1 MKNRIIGI
9 LLVILAMPLVSFD
22 CLCQDN
28 ETVSMAI
35 DRIKNHFDVRF
46 VYDSE
51 LGKLLDKKCE
61 ETSVEGLTLEKALDK
76 ILEGTGIKWEIR
88 GGYVVLTRDVP
99 AKTRY
104 TVCGYVTDE
113 ATGETLIGAGVTASV
128 TEPAEVS
135 GVASTGSATGISTNN
150 FGFYSLTLP
159 EGEVELTYSYI
170 GCTAKTKRISLKK
183 NLTLNV
189 ALAPSAEIKSARITA
204 RKDAGI
210 RSTYMGAI
218 EVPNELID
226 NTPVVLGEKDVLKTL
241 QMMPGVQGGNE
252 GLSGIYVRGGGADEN
267 LMLLD
272 GTSLY
277 NVSHL
282 FGLLSV
288 FTPEAVKK
296 VTVYKGSFPARY
308 GGRVSS
314 VVDVRTNDGN
324 SKKISGSVTAG
335 FLAEKFHLEGPL
347 KNENTTFSLSARGM
361 HTFLFDRVIKW
372 AGSPLNYAFY
382 DVNAKV
388 SHKFSD
394 RSRGW
399 IGLYSGRDYFRYEKN
414 SKSSK
419 RFYGSDYE
427 PYTMLTE
434 DGSNLNLSW
443 GNNVLSARW
452 TYIFGNKLFA
462 DFTAYGN
469 LYRMKMHS
477 VTKNSEVSEIGETS
491 FRSDAG
497 YSSGIIDAG
506 LKADFDY
513 TPLTNHLIKFGG
525 EYVRHGYCPEITKS
539 RIKELNDNR
548 VFADTTYSD
557 AANRRVNGNEISL
570 YVEDDISIGNRLTVN
585 PGLHFSLFNVRGRSY
600 FCPEPRVSAKFDI
613 SDDWSA
619 KAAYSRMSQYVHR
632 LSSGTMDIPTDLW
645 VPVTEE
651 IRPVV
656 SDLVSAG
663 ACFGGLKGW
672 EFSLEG
678 YFKKT
683 DNVLEYMDG
692 RLAFSSSVNWED
704 NVVMGEGRA
713 YGLEFYARKAVG
725 KTTGTF
731 AYTLSKADRIFRDG
745 SINDGRWFPARFDR
759 RHVVNA
765 SVSHRFNSRIDL
777 TAAWTFMS
785 GNCMTIPT
793 RSSALVTPSGKDI
806 AIDYVNGRNNYR
818 LPPTHHLDVSVN
830 FRRQKRHGERIWNFG
845 IYNLYCAQNP
855 SWCVYDAYQ
864 YEGEWNPAIS
874 KRSFLTFL
882 PSFSY
887 TFKF

>member
-1 MKNRIIGI
+1 MILTTKFSEYINRVMMKNLVKGV
-9 LLVILAMPLVSFD
+9 LLVILALPQVSFD
-22 CLCQDN
+22 CLSQDK
-28 ETVSMAI
+28 ETVSMNL
-35 DRIKNHFDVRF
+35 DRLKERLGVRF

-51 LGKLLDKKCE
+51 LGKLLDKNYE
-61 ETSVEGLTLEKALDK
+61 GTSVEGLTLEKALGRL
-76 ILEGTGIKWEIR
+76 LEGTGIKWEIR

-99 AKTRY
+99 VKKRY

-113 ATGETLIGAGVTASV
+113 ATGETLIGAGVVVS
-128 TEPAEVS
+128 EPAEVTAS
-135 GVASTGSATGISTNN
+135 SVASTSSATGKTGTSTNN

-170 GCTAKTKRISLKK
+170 GCAAKTKRINLKK

-218 EVPNELID
+218 EVPNELIA
-226 NTPVVLGEKDVLKTL
+226 NTPVVLGETDVLKTL

-252 GLSGIYVRGGGADEN
+252 GLSGIYVRGGGVDEN

-272 GTSLY
+272 GTAIY

-324 SKKISGSVTAG
+324 SKKLSGSVTAG

-399 IGLYSGRDYFRYEKN
+399 IGLYSGRDYFRYEKT

-427 PYTMLTE
+427 PYTMLTKDE
-434 DGSNLNLSW
+434 SNLNLSW

-452 TYIFGNKLFA
+452 TYIFSNKLFA

-469 LYRMKMHS
+469 LYRMRMHS
-477 VTKNSEVSEIGETS
+477 VTGNSETSEVGETS

-497 YSSGIIDAG
+497 YTSGILDAG

-513 TPLTNHLIKFGG
+513 TPSTNHLIKFGG
-525 EYVRHGYCPEITKS
+525 EYVRHGYRPEITKS
-539 RIKELNDNR
+539 QIKELNGGR

-557 AANRRVNGNEISL
+557 AASRRVNGNEMSL
-570 YVEDDISIGNRLTVN
+570 YIEDDISLGDRWTVN
-585 PGLHFSLFNVRGRSY
+585 PGLHLSLFNVRGRFY
-600 FCPEPRVSAKFDI
+600 FCPEPRISAKFDI
-613 SDDWSA
+613 TDDWSA
-619 KAAYSRMSQYVHR
+619 KAAYSRMSQYVHQ
-632 LSSGTMDIPTDLW
+632 LTSGTLDIPTDLW
-645 VPVTEE
+645 VPITEE
-651 IRPVV
+651 
-656 SDLVSAG
+656 SA
-663 ACFGGLKGW
+663 
-672 EFSLEG
+672 
-678 YFKKT
+678 
-683 DNVLEYMDG
+683 
-692 RLAFSSSVNWED
+692 
-704 NVVMGEGRA
+704 
-713 YGLEFYARKAVG
+713 
-725 KTTGTF
+725 
-731 AYTLSKADRIFRDG
+731 
-745 SINDGRWFPARFDR
+745 P
-759 RHVVNA
+759 
-765 SVSHRFNSRIDL
+765 
-777 TAAWTFMS
+777 
-785 GNCMTIPT
+785 
-793 RSSALVTPSGKDI
+793 
-806 AIDYVNGRNNYR
+806 
-818 LPPTHHLDVSVN
+818 
-830 FRRQKRHGERIWNFG
+830 
-845 IYNLYCAQNP
+845 
-855 SWCVYDAYQ
+855 
-864 YEGEWNPAIS
+864 
-874 KRSFLTFL
+874 
-882 PSFSY
+882 
-887 TFKF
+887 

>member
-1 MKNRIIGI
+1 MILTTKFSEYINRVMMKSLIKGV
-9 LLVILAMPLVSFD
+9 LLVILALPQVSLD
-22 CLCQDN
+22 CLSQDK
-28 ETVSMAI
+28 ETVSMNL
-35 DRIKNHFDVRF
+35 DRLKERLGVRF

-51 LGKLLDKKCE
+51 LGKLLDKNYE
-61 ETSVEGLTLEKALDK
+61 GTSVEGLTLEKALGRL
-76 ILEGTGIKWEIR
+76 LEGTGIKWEIR

-99 AKTRY
+99 VKKRY

-113 ATGETLIGAGVTASV
+113 ATGETLIGAGVVVS
-128 TEPAEVS
+128 EPAEVTAS
-135 GVASTGSATGISTNN
+135 SVASTNSATGKTGTSTNN

-170 GCTAKTKRISLKK
+170 GCAAKTKRINLKK

-218 EVPNELID
+218 EVPNELIA
-226 NTPVVLGEKDVLKTL
+226 NTPVVLGETDVLKTL

-252 GLSGIYVRGGGADEN
+252 GLSGIYVRGGGVDEN

-272 GTSLY
+272 GTAIY

-324 SKKISGSVTAG
+324 SKKLSGSVTAG

-382 DVNAKV
+382 DINAKV

-399 IGLYSGRDYFRYEKN
+399 IGLYSGRDYFRYEKT

-434 DGSNLNLSW
+434 DESNLNLSW

-452 TYIFGNKLFA
+452 TYIFSNKLFA

-469 LYRMKMHS
+469 LYRMRMHS
-477 VTKNSEVSEIGETS
+477 VTRNSETSEVGETS

-497 YSSGIIDAG
+497 YTSGILDAG

-513 TPLTNHLIKFGG
+513 TPSTNHLIKFGG
-525 EYVRHGYCPEITKS
+525 EYVRHGYRPEITKS
-539 RIKELNDNR
+539 QIKELNGSR

-557 AANRRVNGNEISL
+557 AASRRVNGNEMSL

-585 PGLHFSLFNVRGRSY
+585 PGLHLSLFNVRGR
-600 FCPEPRVSAKFDI
+600 F
-613 SDDWSA
+613 
-619 KAAYSRMSQYVHR
+619 
-632 LSSGTMDIPTDLW
+632 
-645 VPVTEE
+645 
-651 IRPVV
+651 
-656 SDLVSAG
+656 
-663 ACFGGLKGW
+663 
-672 EFSLEG
+672 
-678 YFKKT
+678 
-683 DNVLEYMDG
+683 
-692 RLAFSSSVNWED
+692 
-704 NVVMGEGRA
+704 
-713 YGLEFYARKAVG
+713 
-725 KTTGTF
+725 
-731 AYTLSKADRIFRDG
+731 
-745 SINDGRWFPARFDR
+745 
-759 RHVVNA
+759 
-765 SVSHRFNSRIDL
+765 
-777 TAAWTFMS
+777 
-785 GNCMTIPT
+785 
-793 RSSALVTPSGKDI
+793 
-806 AIDYVNGRNNYR
+806 
-818 LPPTHHLDVSVN
+818 
-830 FRRQKRHGERIWNFG
+830 
-845 IYNLYCAQNP
+845 
-855 SWCVYDAYQ
+855 
-864 YEGEWNPAIS
+864 
-874 KRSFLTFL
+874 
-882 PSFSY
+882 
-887 TFKF
+887 